1 MAKVGQAER
10 VTQNQ
15 VIRLFQNRLGY
26 EYLGDWSDEFHTN
39 MEEKYL
45 VEFLQSQGYNDI
57 LINKAVNVFG
67 KLVGVQTGELYDN
80 NKNAYSKLRY
90 GISVN
95 AEIDETKQTVKL
107 IDWENPEN
115 NHFAIAEE
123 VSIKGTNNKRPDIV
137 IYLNGIALAVIELK
151 KSTVSIGKGI
161 RQNLDNQRDDFI
173 RPFFNSI
180 QLVVAGNESSGMKYG
195 TIETPEKYFLEWK
208 EETSETF
215 GNNLDKHIV
224 QFFDKR
230 RLLEIIHDFVI
241 YDGGIKKTCR
251 PHQYFGVKA
260 AQERIAKR
268 EGGIIWHTQG
278 SGKSLTMVW
287 LAQWIRENIK
297 DSRIVVIT
305 DRTELD
311 KQIAGVFKNT
321 GEEMVRAESGS
332 DLLYRLNRSDI
343 PLLSTLIHK
352 FGPRNE
358 TSFPKYLK
366 EIKKYLPNNFNP
378 KGEIFVFVDECHRT
392 QSGRLHKAMKAIL
405 PDNAMFI
412 GFTGTPLLKK
422 DKKTSLETFGPYIHT
437 YKFDEAVE
445 DNVVLDIR
453 YEARDIEQ
461 EITAQTQIDDWFE
474 SKTKGMND
482 VAKDTLKKRWG
493 TMKRVL
499 SSRGR
504 INKIAMDIEMDF
516 SRVPRL
522 KSGYGNAML
531 VASSVYEACKYYE
544 EFQRLDTFKNKCAT
558 ITSYEPS
565 AYNIKGEETGE
576 GETQEQYKYRIHNEM
591 LDGRKSSE
599 FEEEAKRKFID
610 EPARMKLLIVVDK
623 LLTGFDAPPTS
634 YLYIDKSMQD
644 HALFQAICRVNR
656 LDDESKEYGYIVD
669 YKDLFRCLETSIKK
683 YTSEAFESYDSDD
696 VSGLLKD
703 RYEQAKEKLDEALD
717 RVVAI
722 CEPANPK
729 TMEGYRL
736 FFGTEA
742 FEFDEDE
749 RLEYEEKRGAFYKAV
764 NSLIRAYGE
773 IANEMDEAGYSDI
786 EANNIKYKAKYYTN
800 LMEDIKQASGDYID
814 LKSLEPGM
822 RSLIDNYI
830 DASHSRRISS
840 LDDYTLVDLIV
851 KKGLG
856 SLDEVLSD
864 NIKQNKEA
872 MAEAVENSIRKV
884 IIEESPSNPVYFGR
898 MSELLKELIAQR
910 KLDVL
915 DYKKYL
921 DELAELAKKVKRM
934 EGDNKYPESI
944 RTDGQKSLY
953 DNLYEDEELA
963 NKVHSMVKES
973 AQDDWRGN
981 KIKERM
987 IVNKLSQID
996 FTALP
1001 SEFEI
1006 KRLIEVL
1013 KNNDEY

>member
-1 MAKVGQAER
+1 MAKVGQLER
-10 VTQNQ
+10 VTQWR
-15 VIRLFQNRLGY
+15 VIDLFKQRLGY
-26 EYLGDWSDEFHTN
+26 DYLGNWIDRSNSNVEDEH
-39 MEEKYL
+39 L
-45 VEFLQSQGYNDI
+45 VSFLEQQGYDEV
-57 LINKAVNVFG
+57 LINKAVFEIK
-67 KLVGVQTGELYDN
+67 KLAGVQTGELYDN
-80 NKNAYSKLRY
+80 NKELYSKLRY
-90 GISVN
+90 GVTVR
-95 AEIDETKQTVKL
+95 AELGETKQTVKL
-107 IDWENPEN
+107 IDWENAEN

-137 IYLNGIALAVIELK
+137 VYINGIALAVIELK

-173 RPFFNSI
+173 RSFFNTV
-180 QLVVAGNESSGMKYG
+180 QLVIAGNDSSGMRYG
-195 TIETPEKYFLEWK
+195 TTKTPERYFLDWK
-208 EETSETF
+208 EETSEEF
-215 GNNLDKHIV
+215 ESKLDKNIT
-224 QFFDKR
+224 QLFDKH
-230 RLLEIIHDFVI
+230 RLLEIMHDFI
-241 YDGGIKKTCR
+241 IFDGGVKKVCR

-260 AQERIAKR
+260 AQVNIRKR
-268 EGGIIWHTQG
+268 DGGIIWHTQG

-287 LAQWIRENIK
+287 LAQWIRENIQ
-297 DSRIVVIT
+297 DSRVVVIT

-311 KQIAGVFKNT
+311 KQILGVFNDA
-321 GEEMVRAESGS
+321 GEEMVRAESGA
-332 DLLYRLNRSDI
+332 DLLDRLNRSDT

-358 TSFPKYLK
+358 SSFHKYLK
-366 EIKKYLPNNFNP
+366 EIKKHLPKNFNP
-378 KGEIFVFVDECHRT
+378 KGDIFVFVDECHRT

-405 PDNAMFI
+405 PDSAIFI

-445 DNVVLDIR
+445 DKVVLDIR

-474 SKTKGMND
+474 SKTKGLND
-482 VAKDTLKKRWG
+482 VAVESLKKKWG

-516 SRVPRL
+516 QKVPRL
-522 KSGYGNAML
+522 SSGYGTAML
-531 VASSVYEACKYYE
+531 VASSVYEACKFYE

-558 ITSYEPS
+558 VTSYEPLAS
-565 AYNIKGEETGE
+565 NIKGEETGE
-576 GETQEQYKYRIHNEM
+576 GETQEQYKYRIHQEM
-591 LDGRKSSE
+591 LKGKKVSE
-599 FEEEAKRKFID
+599 FEEIVKKKFIY
-610 EPARMKLLIVVDK
+610 EPSRMKLLIVVDK
-623 LLTGFDAPPTS
+623 LLTGFDAPPAS

-656 LDDESKEYGYIVD
+656 IDDESKEYGYIVD

-683 YTSEAFESYDSDD
+683 YTSEAFESYDSED

-703 RYEQAKEKLDEALD
+703 RFEQAREKLDEALD
-717 RVVAI
+717 RVEAI

-729 TMEGYRL
+729 TLEGLKL
-736 FFGTEA
+736 FFGTEQSNH
-742 FEFDEDE
+742 DEDQIA
-749 RLEYEEKRGAFYKAV
+749 EYEEKRKAFYKAV
-764 NSLIRAYGE
+764 TSLIRAYGE
-773 IANEMDEAGYSDI
+773 IANDMDEAGYTEVETNDI
-786 EANNIKYKAKYYTN
+786 KFKVKHFTN
-800 LMEDIKQASGDYID
+800 LMEDIKQSSGDYID
-814 LKSLEPGM
+814 LKRLEPGM

-830 DASHSRRISS
+830 DAGHSRRISA

-856 SLDEVLSD
+856 SLDEVLSE
-864 NIKQNKEA
+864 NIKQDKEA

-884 IIEESPSNPVYFGR
+884 IIDESPSNPVYFGK
-898 MSELLKELIAQR
+898 MSELLRELILQR

-915 DYKKYL
+915 DYQKYL
-921 DELAELAKKVKRM
+921 MELAELAKKVKRL
-934 EGDNKYPESI
+934 EGDSKYPESI
-944 RTDGQKSLY
+944 LTDGQKSLY

-963 NKVHSMVKES
+963 NKVHSVVKDS

-981 KIKERM
+981 RIKERM
-987 IVNKLSQID
+987 ILNRISQLD
-996 FTALP
+996 FTQLP
-1001 SEFEI
+1001 GDFEI
-1006 KRLIEVL
+1006 QRLIEVL